1 VRFPDGAKGI
11 DGWDLEAVQNGT
23 TYECSKCKTRLDDND
38 EVRTTCN
45 EVERGAGFVATSKA
59 EKAGYVGLHVNA
71 LASTS
76 WGSLAVD
83 MIKAKEVAELGDLT
97 PRKIFKNQFLAQP
110 WSDDTA
116 SMVVST
122 ESSDYAMADPWEAVA
137 YIGPRG
143 QIVDKADAVDG
154 SVKFLTQSV
163 DCQGDHFWVTLRQW
177 ARTGHS
183 RLVWFGKV
191 NSTDGLT
198 DWSGLD
204 ALSAKHGIHPQ
215 LVMVDSGDGNSTQ
228 EVYKQ
233 CAARGW
239 QCAKGS
245 GQEYFN
251 VKTKAGDSVRRFYN
265 TPTAIHV
272 PGVRNPTSLIVW
284 SNLSGKDLFHGMRA
298 RKVFTFAR
306 DADAGYIEQLN
317 SEVRVKDAGKPIWR
331 LRQGV
336 KHNHALDCEL
346 LGMLIAARWGLIG
359 RDEPQTLPAP
369 Q

>member
-1 VRFPDGAKGI
+1 M
-11 DGWDLEAVQNGT
+11 E
-23 TYECSKCKTRLDDND
+23 DND
-38 EVRTTCN
+38 EVRTICN
-45 EVERGAGFVATSKA
+45 EVERGAGFEATTKA

-83 MIKAKEVAELGDLT
+83 MIKAKQVADLVGDQT
-97 PRKIFKNQFLAQP
+97 PRMLFKNQYLALP
-110 WSDDTA
+110 WSDDGTG

-122 ESSDYAMADPWEAVA
+122 ESSDYAMTDPWEAVC
-137 YIGPRG
+137 YITPRG
-143 QIVDKADAVDG
+143 NIVDKEDAPEG
-154 SVKFLTQSV
+154 SVKFVTVSI
-163 DCQGDHFWVTLRQW
+163 DCQADHFWVIVRQW

-183 RLVWFGKV
+183 RLMYFGKV
-191 NSTDGLT
+191 ISTDGLT
-198 DWSGLD
+198 DWTGLD
-204 ALSAKHGIHPQ
+204 TIVAKYGVHPQ
-215 LVMVDSGDGNSTQ
+215 LVMVDSGGQDQTTQ
-228 EVYKQ
+228 TVYKQ
-233 CAARGW
+233 CATRGW
-239 QCAKGS
+239 YCAKGS

-272 PGVRNPTSLIVW
+272 PGIRTPTALVVW

-306 DADAGYIEQLN
+306 DADPGYVEQLN
-317 SEVRVKDAGKPIWR
+317 SEVRVKEAGKAIWR
-331 LRQGV
+331 KRKGV
-336 KHNHALDCEL
+336 RDNHAFDCEL
-346 LGMLIAARWGLIG
+346 LAMLIAARWGLLG